1 MCREYLITMWPLTVC
16 SLVFPVISGI
26 LRETSGDVEER
37 REDFGSGCVT
47 EGLSLEEGTSTP
59 ETDMYSKVSN
69 ERHSY
74 WSYSNPQ
81 LLQLTFESWN
91 VQFKLWSWLLTQW
104 WMANSLKDSK
114 VSSSRSYQ
122 WFLWPTS
129 DSQSGNKWMRENS
142 VLLEGIHI
150 FGYLLIWILHISN
163 MRWCIQNCI

>member
-1 MCREYLITMWPLTVC
+1 MC

-74 WSYSNPQ
+74 
-81 LLQLTFESWN
+81 
-91 VQFKLWSWLLTQW
+91 
-104 WMANSLKDSK
+104 
-114 VSSSRSYQ
+114 
-122 WFLWPTS
+122 
-129 DSQSGNKWMRENS
+129 
-142 VLLEGIHI
+142 
-150 FGYLLIWILHISN
+150 
-163 MRWCIQNCI
+163 